1 MQHINQ
7 KAGLVFDKLTQ
18 GMDKVGDHRKIENG
32 AFMPLSIEVI
42 DTQGCNGGLRISI
55 CHYGEQNGDA
65 MRDPEICFIK
75 VPGLNGKG
83 IYAPYYYRNDYLN
96 VEQTPVKFNEG
107 GAVERVAHFQQK
119 DIAIFAGQWAANL
132 KEQGFIEALKA
143 QTPSKE
149 FKGSAKDFL
158 KTFMGEETYKMAT
171 NSGLLIE
178 EPDGSLR
185 APIKTPLV
193 PGSSAYNFAKSEGMI

>member
-55 CHYGEQNGDA
+55 CHYGEQNGDL

-75 VPGLNGKG
+75 VPGINNKG
-83 IYAPYYYRNDYLN
+83 IYAPYYFRNDYLN
-96 VEQTPVKFNEG
+96 IEQTPVEFDDN
-107 GAVERVAHFQQK
+107 GAVVRVQHFLQK

-132 KEQGFIEALKA
+132 KEQGFIEALHA
-143 QTPSKE
+143 QAPTKE
-149 FKGSAKDFL
+149 FKGSAKDFF
-158 KTFMGEETYKMAT
+158 KECMGEEGYKLAT

-185 APIKTPLV
+185 APIKTPLQE
-193 PGSSAYNFAKSEGMI
+193 GSTAWNFAKAEGMI